1 VGHIATSSLGSGY
14 DPKHAGPDNSRLAF
28 ASSKAASAKIATS
41 AGGVHEKAV
50 RGLGSD
56 RVVSGHRETAVSGH
70 NAPVRAIDALRKADS
85 FAGAAKTEAFRV
97 HTAAVH
103 DRIFTAGHLTA
114 HKAVAHLSG
123 GKAAAHTEHSASPA
137 HSLISV
143 GEGTKIIIRDVTP
156 TVGGGHFK

>member
-1 VGHIATSSLGSGY
+1 MGHIATSSLGSGY

-28 ASSKAASAKIATS
+28 AASKAASAKISTS
-41 AGGVHEKAV
+41 AGGVHEKAI

-56 RVVSGHRETAVSGH
+56 RVVAGHRETAVSGH
-70 NAPVRAIDALRKADS
+70 SAPVRAIDALRKADS

-97 HTAAVH
+97 STAAVH

-114 HKAVAHLSG
+114 HKAVAHVGNS
-123 GKAAAHTEHSASPA
+123 KAAHTEHTASPA
-137 HSLISV
+137 HSLVSV